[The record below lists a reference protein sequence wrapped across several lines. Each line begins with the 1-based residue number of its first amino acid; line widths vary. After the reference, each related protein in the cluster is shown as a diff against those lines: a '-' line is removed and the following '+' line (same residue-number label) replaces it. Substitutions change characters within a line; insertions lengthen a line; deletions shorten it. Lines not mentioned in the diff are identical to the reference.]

1 MANLILDHSNPPSP
15 SLMYSSPGSS
25 MSDSLEDSFMDYLQA
40 NTHDNS
46 NDFYSVAHS
55 DGMDSPQPPTTPLS
69 QSCFHSDQIIVPEGD
84 LPRVEQNDVFDLIST
99 SSSHALPTLARKC
112 LSFDSLTSLSS
123 VDSTNIQSNA
133 KSANNFSDLQIRILG
148 IPGSGAKSRVET
160 QIKLCIQLVTDR
172 GDKVPLWSHLRLPEH
187 LVAKEKYKRVNQQ
200 KSESGANVA
209 INDTKL
215 LTLEATVKC
224 YSDPSRKVETCIGCI
239 RRERRRS
246 QRKKENKQKPTER
259 DIPDSLPPS
268 PTSSSGKDA
277 DDNNVSAL
285 EKCRVLLFNCSE
297 MIDFSSGDC
306 ILPTR
311 ITCYC
316 RHHNEKVGFCIHFTM
331 RNHRNQVVAQGVS
344 PAIMITDDHKS
355 SKSKNASTL
364 KRNRAE
370 FENLLSQQTSDPITP
385 ACSRKTSPQRQLSG
399 TESSSTSISAPTTP
413 SPTNVPVSILPRSPK
428 YAKVDS
434 DLNMTAI
441 KSAPFMSIP
450 HDTLEQDRTSHPL
463 SATNASLSAHIV
475 PTITNDICQPPAVP
489 SLTPSLP
496 EYRHRLSLPTSNIN
510 LPPVAAR
517 RRRTLNTYNNM
528 TNAPGGLLSAIQWQ
542 STLAN
547 ASGSNVPQL
556 NRLIP
561 AEGPLY
567 GGVEITVLGSGF
579 YDGLT
584 CLFGETPALPTHCW
598 SQNTLV
604 CVLPPATT
612 PGTVVV
618 SFKEHPLVV
627 DGQDIVLFTYYD
639 ESDRAL
645 MELALQVVGLKMT
658 GKLED
663 ARQIAMR
670 IVQGDNNQGNTN
682 TQNSSNGHS
691 QQRNGGELEQQIIQ
705 ALENVVN
712 LETSFKL
719 PVSLTNQQKHSL
731 LHLAVI
737 LGFTELTQLL
747 IQLGINVDQQ
757 DRNGMTAL
765 HFASWTGKQDIV
777 DILLDQGYANP
788 DLVSSHA
795 KTAIDLAMD
804 SKHTEVVEAI
814 QCYQQMCNS
823 SSEDSDNDER
833 SDREDIDTQDRIVE
847 WLSGS
852 QVHHLDSDDDLIVD
866 AIDSNIEPVKPHEP
880 QEPLRPRQFGDL
892 SAWMQRTFGNK
903 HKASLIPNSYP
914 PNFLSGNRK
923 LTTDEETSLLAT
935 AWYLAIASMMS
946 SSSAHYQE
954 KSSSPFI
961 PMDLSVPGAALSSK
975 NVIDL
980 GDTDPDEADC
990 YMDST
995 SLDNPVHFHQDRRL
1009 YLFWFPLLL

>member
-15 SLMYSSPGSS
+15 SLMYSSPNSS
-25 MSDSLEDSFMDYLQA
+25 MSDSLEDSFMDYLQT

-55 DGMDSPQPPTTPLS
+55 DGMQSPQPPTTPHS
-69 QSCFHSDQIIVPEGD
+69 QSCFQSDQIIVPEGD
-84 LPRVEQNDVFDLIST
+84 LPRVEQNDVFD
-99 SSSHALPTLARKC
+99 
-112 LSFDSLTSLSS
+112 
-123 VDSTNIQSNA
+123 
-133 KSANNFSDLQIRILG
+133 
-148 IPGSGAKSRVET
+148 
-160 QIKLCIQLVTDR
+160 
-172 GDKVPLWSHLRLPEH
+172 
-187 LVAKEKYKRVNQQ
+187 EKYKRVNQQ
-200 KSESGANVA
+200 KSESGA
-209 INDTKL
+209 D
-215 LTLEATVKC
+215 
-224 YSDPSRKVETCIGCI
+224 VETCIGCI

-268 PTSSSGKDA
+268 PTSSSGKGA
-277 DDNNVSAL
+277 DDNNVSSL
-285 EKCRVLLFNCSE
+285 EKCR
-297 MIDFSSGDC
+297 
-306 ILPTR
+306 
-311 ITCYC
+311 
-316 RHHNEKVGFCIHFTM
+316 
-331 RNHRNQVVAQGVS
+331 VVAQGVS

-355 SKSKNASTL
+355 SKSKNVSTL

-370 FENLLSQQTSDPITP
+370 FETLVSQQCSDPITP
-385 ACSRKTSPQRQLSG
+385 ASSRKTSPQRQLSG
-399 TESSSTSISAPTTP
+399 TESSSTSNSAPTTP
-413 SPTNVPVSILPRSPK
+413 SPTNIPVSILPRSPK
-428 YAKVDS
+428 YAKVES
-434 DLNMTAI
+434 DLNMTPI

-450 HDTLEQDRTSHPL
+450 HDTPELERTSHPL
-463 SATNASLSAHIV
+463 SATKSSFSANLGPV
-475 PTITNDICQPPAVP
+475 PTNDLSHHSSVVP
-489 SLTPSLP
+489 SLS
-496 EYRHRLSLPTSNIN
+496 EYRHRLSLPTASNIN

-517 RRRTLNTYNNM
+517 RRRTLNSYNNIS
-528 TNAPGGLLSAIQWQ
+528 NAPGGLLSAIQWQ
-542 STLAN
+542 STIAN
-547 ASGSNVPQL
+547 TGGSNVPQL

-604 CVLPPATT
+604 CILPPATT

-670 IVQGDNNQGNTN
+670 IVQGDNNQGNN
-682 TQNSSNGHS
+682 TQNSSSGQT

-705 ALENVVN
+705 ALENVAN
-712 LETSFKL
+712 MQTSFNL
-719 PVSLTNQQKHSL
+719 PVSQTNQQKHNM
-731 LHLAVI
+731 LHLAVM
-737 LGFTELTQLL
+737 LGFTDLTRLL
-747 IQLGINVDQQ
+747 IQLGIHVDQQ

-777 DILLDQGYANP
+777 HILLDQGYANP
-788 DLVSSHA
+788 DLVSMHA
-795 KTAIDLAMD
+795 KTAMDLAMD
-804 SKHTEVVEAI
+804 AKHAEVIDAL
-814 QCYQQMCNS
+814 QWYQQISNS
-823 SSEDSDNDER
+823 SSEESDYEGM
-833 SDREDIDTQDRIVE
+833 SDKDDVDTQDRIVE
-847 WLSGS
+847 WLSGN
-852 QVHHLDSDDDLIVD
+852 QVNKLDSDDEIIAD
-866 AIDSNIEPVKPHEP
+866 AISSNKIEPVKPHEP
-880 QEPLRPRQFGDL
+880 QEPVRPRQFSDL
-892 SAWMQRTFGNK
+892 SAWMHRTFGNK

-946 SSSAHYQE
+946 SSSAPYQE
-954 KSSSPFI
+954 KSSSHFI

-980 GDTDPDEADC
+980 GDIDPDEADC
-990 YMDST
+990 YMNDDSQ
-995 SLDNPVHFHQDRRL
+995 DDPVQFEQDRRL
-1009 YLFWFPLLL
+1009 YLFWFPLLLVMIAILLCQYTEANPILLLKTSLPSALLA